1 MYVLILRSLK
11 VQASVGSEGLLV
23 RVVVS
28 KSKIKITWWHHK
40 RLLSDI
46 RQLSPEPQKTRLLS
60 FNASLYFVQCL
71 IVFCSDVGGNRRLF
85 LPERWE
91 FICVQSV
98 NKIQKFRT
106 ANNDS
111 HHYYSTTGY
120 FLNQPIN
127 ELDYLVTEMAITK
140 SQCFQ
145 IDYIVQQRSNYP
157 KSFQ

>member
-46 RQLSPEPQKTRLLS
+46 RRLSPEPQKTQLLS
-60 FNASLYFVQCL
+60 FSASLYFVQCL

-91 FICVQSV
+91 FICVQ
-98 NKIQKFRT
+98 KFALQT
-106 ANNDS
+106 MILIIID
-111 HHYYSTTGY
+111 STTGY
-120 FLNQPIN
+120 FLN
-127 ELDYLVTEMAITK
+127 YLVTIWSQKWPLLNPSVFRLIILSNSDPIT
-140 SQCFQ
+140 
-145 IDYIVQQRSNYP
+145 QRVSNNCCIKYC
-157 KSFQ
+157 K

>member
-28 KSKIKITWWHHK
+28 KSEIKITWWHHK

-46 RQLSPEPQKTRLLS
+46 RRLSPEPQKTRLLS
-60 FNASLYFVQCL
+60 FSASLYFVQCL

-91 FICVQSV
+91 FICVQ
-98 NKIQKFRT
+98 KFALQT
-106 ANNDS
+106 MILIIID
-111 HHYYSTTGY
+111 STTGY
-120 FLNQPIN
+120 FLNQAIN
-127 ELDYLVTEMAITK
+127 EFDYLVTEMAITK

-157 KSFQ
+157 KRFQ